1 MARTQIFKKD
11 GTPTRFFWSDK
22 DGSTATRK
30 TVYKL
35 TYEGIKRMKGVS
47 FDVKK
52 NEIRK
57 EA

>member
-11 GTPTRFFWSDK
+11 GTPTQFFWSDK
-22 DGSTATRK
+22 DGSKPTRK
-30 TVYKL
+30 TVYKK
-35 TYEGIKRMKGVS
+35 TDDGVKRMKGVS
-47 FDVKK
+47 FDVNK